1 MGFSFDPRTIYM
13 HPPLSFVHVATR
25 LFSCAVALATLVH
38 PPLFSYRKVI
48 WFFGTTVCTAARLV
62 SSPLQFLSF
71 NQTEWVL
78 DVIDSTTVRGE
89 SAGDWIPSSFGW
101 LCFLI
106 IGNYRREV
114 GFKWSCEWN
123 KFFDAMNANVR
134 GETMGPDLHI
144 LALFIAP
151 SVLRVITY
159 VDCVSILKKKPMR
172 NKTAQKK
179 LEIVIMYVPLYI

>member
-1 MGFSFDPRTIYM
+1 
-13 HPPLSFVHVATR
+13 
-25 LFSCAVALATLVH
+25 
-38 PPLFSYRKVI
+38 
-48 WFFGTTVCTAARLV
+48 
-62 SSPLQFLSF
+62 
-71 NQTEWVL
+71 
-78 DVIDSTTVRGE
+78 
-89 SAGDWIPSSFGW
+89 
-101 LCFLI
+101 
-106 IGNYRREV
+106 
-114 GFKWSCEWN
+114 
-123 KFFDAMNANVR
+123 MNANVR